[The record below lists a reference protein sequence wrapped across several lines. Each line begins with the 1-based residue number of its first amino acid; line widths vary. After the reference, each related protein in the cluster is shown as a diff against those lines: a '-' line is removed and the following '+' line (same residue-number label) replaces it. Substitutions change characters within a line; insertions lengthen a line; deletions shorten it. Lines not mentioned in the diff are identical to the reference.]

1 VKTLIREDF
10 SRFNRPTRTIVLT
23 KKQRN
28 YFTIIS
34 LLIFDT
40 LAVGAAF
47 LLAYIIRFI
56 WLPYGSLYTLNMY
69 SSLVRIVIPIWLAI
83 FAGFQLYNQH
93 FLFGGLSEYSRV
105 FNAVTFGTVV
115 VIGLVFFMRD
125 EDIISR
131 GWLLISWFLAV
142 IFMIGERFFIRRIIY
157 YMRNQG
163 HFLSPTLVV
172 GANNEGR
179 AIAEQFRNWGTSG
192 LDIVGFIDES
202 LSPGNRVDNNY
213 YILGGLQDLDRIVIE
228 NEIEEIIIAPTSL
241 TRDQLLCI
249 FQDYSTSPDV
259 KLRLSSGLF
268 EILTTGL
275 RIKEIAFVP
284 LIELKEGRISGMEAF
299 IKFLLDYSLT
309 IPVLLITSPIL
320 LVIAIAIKIDSPG
333 PVIFRRRV
341 MGLNGIQFNAF
352 KFRTMCLE
360 ANEMLDDRPDL
371 QAELAENFKLKDDPR
386 VTRIGAFLR
395 KWSLDEL
402 PQMINVVFGQM
413 SLVGPRMI
421 SPPEMEKYG
430 DWGMNLLTVRPG
442 ITGMWQVSGRSDV
455 SYEDRVRLDM
465 YYIRNWTV
473 WLDIFLLYKT
483 PLAVI
488 QKKGAY

>member
-1 VKTLIREDF
+1 MKTLVREDLSGINRPARTLVF
-10 SRFNRPTRTIVLT
+10 SR
-23 KKQRN
+23 KQRN
-28 YFTIIS
+28 FLTVMS
-34 LLIFDT
+34 LLFFDT
-40 LAVGAAF
+40 LAIGAAF
-47 LLAYIIRFI
+47 LLAYVIRFV
-56 WLPYGSLYTLNMY
+56 WLPYGALYTLEMY
-69 SSLVRIVIPIWLAI
+69 SSLVRVVIPIWLAI

-105 FNAVTFGTVV
+105 FNAITFGTVV

-131 GWLLISWFLAV
+131 GWLLISWVLAIVFV
-142 IFMIGERFFIRRIIY
+142 IFERFIARRIIY
-157 YMRNQG
+157 YLRNHG

-179 AIAEQFRNWGTSG
+179 AIAEQLKNWGTSG
-192 LDIVGFIDES
+192 LDITGFVDETME
-202 LSPGNRVDNNY
+202 PGSKLDSGYTV
-213 YILGGLQDLDRIVIE
+213 LGGLQEIDVIVSE
-228 NEIEEIIIAPTSL
+228 KEIEEIIIAPTSL

-249 FQDYSTSPDV
+249 FQEYSTIPNV

-275 RIKEIAFVP
+275 RVKEIAFVP
-284 LIELKEGRISGMEAF
+284 LIELKEGRISGLEAL
-299 IKFLLDYSLT
+299 IKFMLDYSLT
-309 IPVLLITSPIL
+309 LLVLLLASPIML
-320 LVIAIAIKIDSPG
+320 LIAIAIKLDSPG
-333 PVIFRRRV
+333 PVVYRRRV
-341 MGLNGIQFNAF
+341 MGLNGTQFNAF

-371 QAELAENFKLKDDPR
+371 QAELAENYKIKDDPR
-386 VTRIGAFLR
+386 VTRVGSFLR

-402 PQMINVVFGQM
+402 PQLINVIFGQM

-483 PLAVI
+483 PIAVI

>member
-1 VKTLIREDF
+1 
-10 SRFNRPTRTIVLT
+10 
-23 KKQRN
+23 
-28 YFTIIS
+28 
-34 LLIFDT
+34 
-40 LAVGAAF
+40 
-47 LLAYIIRFI
+47 
-56 WLPYGSLYTLNMY
+56 
-69 SSLVRIVIPIWLAI
+69 
-83 FAGFQLYNQH
+83 
-93 FLFGGLSEYSRV
+93 
-105 FNAVTFGTVV
+105 
-115 VIGLVFFMRD
+115 
-125 EDIISR
+125 
-131 GWLLISWFLAV
+131 
-142 IFMIGERFFIRRIIY
+142 
-157 YMRNQG
+157 MRNRG

-179 AIAEQFRNWGTSG
+179 AITEQFRNWGTSG
-192 LDIVGFIDES
+192 LNIIGFIDET
-202 LSPGNRVDNNY
+202 LSPGNKVDHNY
-213 YILGGLQDLDRIVIE
+213 SILGGLQDLDRIVEE

-259 KLRLSSGLF
+259 KLRLSSGL
-268 EILTTGL
+268 LRYNHGL
-275 RIKEIAFVP
+275 RVKEIAFVP

-299 IKFLLDYSLT
+299 LKFLLDYGLT
-309 IPVLLITSPIL
+309 IPVLVLTLPIL
-320 LVIAIAIKIDSPG
+320 LIISIAIKIDSPG
-333 PVIFRRRV
+333 PIIFRRRV

-360 ANEMLDDRPDL
+360 ANEILNEHPDL

-386 VTRIGAFLR
+386 VTRVGAFLR

-402 PQMINVVFGQM
+402 PQLINVIFGQM

-430 DWGMNLLTVRPG
+430 HWGMNLLTVRPG

-455 SYEDRVRLDM
+455 TYEDRVRLDM

>member
-1 VKTLIREDF
+1 MELTKRQRNFL
-10 SRFNRPTRTIVLT
+10 IVL
-23 KKQRN
+23 
-28 YFTIIS
+28 S
-34 LLIFDT
+34 LLVFDT
-40 LAVGAAF
+40 LAIGAAF
-47 LLAYIIRFI
+47 LLAYVIRFV
-56 WLPYGSLYTLNMY
+56 WLPYGSLYTLDIY
-69 SSLVRIVIPIWLAI
+69 TSLVRIVIPIWLAI

-93 FLFGGLSEYSRV
+93 FLFGGLSEYSRI
-105 FNAVTFGTVV
+105 FNAITFGTVV

-125 EDIISR
+125 EEIISR
-131 GWLLISWFLAV
+131 GWLLISWVLAV
-142 IFMIGERFFIRRIIY
+142 VFLIFERFMMRRIVY
-157 YMRNQG
+157 YLRSQG

-179 AIAEQFRNWGTSG
+179 AIAEQMKNWGTSG

-202 LSPGNRVDNNY
+202 LEPGSKLDAGYTV
-213 YILGGLQDLDRIVIE
+213 LGGLQEIDRIVE
-228 NEIEEIIIAPTSL
+228 ESEIEEIIIAPTSL
-241 TRDQLLCI
+241 TRDQLLCV
-249 FQDYSTSPDV
+249 FQEYSTSPNV

-275 RIKEIAFVP
+275 RVKEIAFVP

-299 IKFLLDYSLT
+299 IKYMLDFVLT
-309 IPVLLITSPIL
+309 MLVLVLALPVM
-320 LVIAIAIKIDSPG
+320 LVIAVAIKIDSPG
-333 PVIFRRRV
+333 PIIYRRRV
-341 MGLNGIQFNAF
+341 MGLNATQFNAF
-352 KFRTMCLE
+352 KFRTMCQE
-360 ANEMLDDRPDL
+360 ANEMLKDRPDL
-371 QAELAENFKLKDDPR
+371 QAELAENYKLKDDPR
-386 VTRIGAFLR
+386 VTRVGSFLR

-402 PQMINVVFGQM
+402 PQLINVIIGQM

-483 PLAVI
+483 PIAVI
-488 QKKGAY
+488 RKKGAY